1 MYIELTN
8 TVQHGMYVLIKTL
21 LINSNNKQRTL
32 SLLAHLCQYMYSQ
45 KFHIQH
51 AHAIIYKQCE
61 LVYYIILFMVRNMHI
76 NKHFTNLVS
85 FF

>member
-8 TVQHGMYVLIKTL
+8 TVKDGMYILIKTL
-21 LINSNNKQRTL
+21 LINSYNKQRTL